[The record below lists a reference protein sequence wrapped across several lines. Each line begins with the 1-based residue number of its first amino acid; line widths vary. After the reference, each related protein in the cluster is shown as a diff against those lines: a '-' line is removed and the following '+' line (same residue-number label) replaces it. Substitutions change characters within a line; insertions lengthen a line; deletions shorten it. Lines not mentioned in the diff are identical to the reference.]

1 MSTSSDSNQLK
12 IVGLLDWQHASILP
26 ALLLAGI
33 PGRSQNYD
41 DPVSQVL
48 IPPSPPANM
57 DELDQSEQSHALG
70 LCHRRL
76 VHFHYFKNT
85 EEYNKLHHDALSD
98 PASMFICGLFDQA
111 GAPWEGETRAL
122 KTTLLEAMEI
132 WGRLTGEGVPCPV
145 AFEPDDLPKTKEL
158 SAKLQVADENFEG
171 CRGMAGFETET
182 WVSNEHYAMAMA
194 LAELLKLRVLT
205 EIPEE
210 EVRAKTEANW
220 FLNDMDEKDHM

>member
-1 MSTSSDSNQLK
+1 MSMSSDSNQLK

-33 PGRSQNYD
+33 PGRLQNYD
-41 DPVSQVL
+41 DQVSQVL

-57 DELDQSEQSHALG
+57 DELGQSEQSHAMG

-85 EEYNKLHHDALSD
+85 EEYNKLHHDALPD
-98 PASMFICGLFDQA
+98 PASMFICRLFDQA
-111 GAPWEGETRAL
+111 GAPREGEAHAL
-122 KTTLLEAMEI
+122 KTMLIEATEI
-132 WGRLTGEGVPCPV
+132 WGRLTG
-145 AFEPDDLPKTKEL
+145 EL

-171 CRGMAGFETET
+171 CRGMVGFETET

-194 LAELLKLRVLT
+194 PAELPKLRVLT